1 VSNPVIY
8 RYFSDKKSLPEIA
21 ENFEDLIKIVNN
33 SHGKYDF
40 QLREDYSNVYHRGRV
55 LQKPVV

>member
-1 VSNPVIY
+1 
-8 RYFSDKKSLPEIA
+8 LPEIA